1 MKQYLI
7 VSKQLILN
15 SWSYLLTYRS
25 NLAMNLIAAIGWATV
40 HLATIELLFLH
51 TESILGYSQF
61 DMILL
66 IFSFACIADFAGAFT
81 GNITLLEQ
89 DIREGN
95 LDGYILKPIDTMI
108 LYTCSKFRLTDL
120 LFFFVHVIPYLVI
133 MAKHAEPIE
142 LIQIPLYLVALVCG
156 MIIYVSIKIFVNT
169 INFWWQKMDNLFH
182 LMYTIFEVGKY
193 PLTIFPG
200 FVRVLMFTL
209 VPVAFAAYVPVNIL
223 TGRADMLTYALMPIV
238 TILTM
243 VVTRTFWNISLNK
256 YSSAS

>member
-1 MKQYLI
+1 
-7 VSKQLILN
+7 
-15 SWSYLLTYRS
+15 
-25 NLAMNLIAAIGWATV
+25 
-40 HLATIELLFLH
+40 
-51 TESILGYSQF
+51 
-61 DMILL
+61 
-66 IFSFACIADFAGAFT
+66 
-81 GNITLLEQ
+81 
-89 DIREGN
+89 
-95 LDGYILKPIDTMI
+95 
-108 LYTCSKFRLTDL
+108 
-120 LFFFVHVIPYLVI
+120 